1 LRLTGVTVDEYI
13 KNMRRNDWGDD
24 DTAFAAAQAFGVAI
38 RVITS
43 AGLDYTYKPATA
55 ENVSEI
61 VVGYESAHYYC
72 LVPAVSS
79 ACPTEQNSQI
89 IPVVVGAFGTIPKN
103 LPDNLSKLGI
113 PDVVGG
119 LQTTALL
126 GTRRLLKNALSL

>member
-1 LRLTGVTVDEYI
+1 VYVNERLFTIVD
-13 KNMRRNDWGDD
+13 
-24 DTAFAAAQAFGVAI
+24 FAVPLDHNVVKKEREKVEKYHALAQ
-38 RVITS
+38 
-43 AGLDYTYKPATA
+43 DYRTKMKGTFR
-55 ENVSEI
+55 
-61 VVGYESAHYYC
+61 
-72 LVPAVSS
+72 
-79 ACPTEQNSQI
+79 SQI